1 MMLAQNSPLW
11 PLTTPCRLLRSK
23 MGKQRMTAHD
33 IYLRSSYADKRED
46 ICQWIGTSFFPAP
59 GQLTQM
65 ALKKPY

>member
-1 MMLAQNSPLW
+1 
-11 PLTTPCRLLRSK
+11 